1 MLQLKVKVN
10 LGTTCA
16 SAQSESKP
24 STICASAESE
34 SKPSTMCALTESES
48 KPKFIRANFTFAIDI
63 HVTSLW

>member
-10 LGTTCA
+10 L
-16 SAQSESKP
+16 

-34 SKPSTMCALTESES
+34 SKPSTMCALAESES
-48 KPKFIRANFTFAIDI
+48 KPTFIRAYFTFAIDI

>member
-1 MLQLKVKVN
+1 MPQLKVKVN
-10 LGTTCA
+10 L
-16 SAQSESKP
+16 

-34 SKPSTMCALTESES
+34 SKPSTMCALAESES